1 MKNAT
6 DSFVDFTYTVVND
19 TDRRYVLWVNTIGFQ
34 AIQRGIKYPPFS
46 EHPMCYFF
54 NAAKG
59 RVLHEYQLL
68 YITQGK
74 GTFESES
81 TEKVLIE
88 KGTLI
93 MLFPGQWHTYS
104 PLLDVG
110 WNEYCIG
117 FEGPM
122 IDSLVSSGFF
132 TYENQ
137 VMSVGFHENLVNLFS
152 RAIEIAKEDRIAS
165 QQYLAGLVFHILGK
179 VMAIIKNNL
188 FDNDE
193 AKQKIERAKI
203 IMNENI
209 YASIEPEQIAES
221 LNISYSWF
229 RKIFKA
235 YTGYA
240 PAQYIQELK
249 INKAKLLLTET
260 NQTVKEIAYQLNYN
274 SPEHFFSIFK
284 RKTKLTPTDY
294 RNLSEKKN

>member
-1 MKNAT
+1 MKNST

-19 TDRRYVLWVNTIGFQ
+19 TDRQYGLWVNTVGFQ
-34 AIQRGIKYPPFS
+34 SIQRGIKYPPFS
-46 EHPMCYFF
+46 EHPMSYFF

-74 GTFESES
+74 GSFESES

-122 IDSLVSSGFF
+122 IDSLVASSFF
-132 TYENQ
+132 TSENQ

-179 VMAIIKNNL
+179 VMSIIKNNL

-209 YASIEPEQIAES
+209 YASIEPEQIAEN

>member
-1 MKNAT
+1 MKNST

-19 TDRRYVLWVNTIGFQ
+19 TDRQYGLWVNTVGFQ

-46 EHPMCYFF
+46 EHPMSYFF

-74 GTFESES
+74 GSFESES

-122 IDSLVSSGFF
+122 IDSLVASSFF
-132 TYENQ
+132 TSENQ

-179 VMAIIKNNL
+179 VMSIIKNNL

-209 YASIEPEQIAES
+209 YASIEPEQIAEN

>member
-1 MKNAT
+1 MKNTT

-19 TDRRYVLWVNTIGFQ
+19 TDRQYGLWVNTVGFQ
-34 AIQRGIKYPPFS
+34 SIQRGIKYPPFS
-46 EHPMCYFF
+46 EHPMSYFF

-81 TEKVLIE
+81 TEKVPIE

-104 PLLDVG
+104 PLFEVG

-122 IDSLVSSGFF
+122 IDHLVASGFF
-132 TYENQ
+132 TTANQ
-137 VMSVGFHENLVNLFS
+137 VMSAGFHENLVNLFS

-179 VMAIIKNNL
+179 VMSITKNNL

-209 YASIEPEQIAES
+209 YNSIEPEQIADG

-294 RNLSEKKN
+294 RNLSEKQN